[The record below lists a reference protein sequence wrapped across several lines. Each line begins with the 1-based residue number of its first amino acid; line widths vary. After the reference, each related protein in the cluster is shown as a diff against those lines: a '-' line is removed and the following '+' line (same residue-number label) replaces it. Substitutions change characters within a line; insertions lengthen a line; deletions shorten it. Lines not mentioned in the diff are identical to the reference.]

1 MAVSWKEVQAPTGQ
15 LLKLSLADGSRI
27 TLNSESSL
35 RYPNVFSGDS
45 REVHLDG
52 EAYFDVAEDHQHPF
66 ILHTEQMDIRVLG
79 TAFNVKSYKNAL
91 VKEATLFRGSIEVSL
106 PGQQDKKL
114 RLKPAD
120 KLKVSGPAY
129 ELGKMA
135 YYNAGDKNSME
146 ILWMDHQLAFKNES
160 LENIANSMARKYGL
174 KMIFSNPAS
183 KKLEFSGSFEKETI
197 GQALN
202 SLQTVTP
209 FKYKIQEDS
218 VYFY

>member
-1 MAVSWKEVQAPTGQ
+1 M
-15 LLKLSLADGSRI
+15 
-27 TLNSESSL
+27 
-35 RYPNVFSGDS
+35 
-45 REVHLDG
+45 
-52 EAYFDVAEDHQHPF
+52 
-66 ILHTEQMDIRVLG
+66 
-79 TAFNVKSYKNAL
+79 
-91 VKEATLFRGSIEVSL
+91 SL